1 MQIVAVIRRIELPP
15 VWLVAFIAL
24 VWAVGQWMPVPV
36 PFGGLAGGVLVLA
49 GLGLMVLAGLEMM
62 RARTTI
68 IPRSTP
74 TALVT
79 SGIFAFTR
87 NPIYLGDA
95 LILAG
100 LCLRWDAPQ
109 ALILVPL
116 FGWIIARRFIEGEER
131 VLRAAFGADFDNWA
145 ARVGRWF

>member
-1 MQIVAVIRRIELPP
+1 MQALAVIRRIELPP

-24 VWAVGQWMPVPV
+24 VWAVGRGMPVPV
-36 PFGGLAGGVLVLA
+36 PFGGAVGGVIVLA
-49 GLGLMVLAGLEMM
+49 GLGLMALAAFAMM

-68 IPRSTP
+68 IPRSAP
-74 TALVT
+74 SALVT
-79 SGIFAFTR
+79 SGIFRLTR

-95 LILAG
+95 MVLAG

-109 ALILVPL
+109 ALILVPV
-116 FGWIIARRFIEGEER
+116 FAWVIARRFIDGEEAR
-131 VLRAAFGADFDNWA
+131 LREAFGAEFDSWA